1 MPLVSTL
8 KNDAGD
14 GQVLRLRWAIPLA
27 FTAAVFAM
35 YFAKPP
41 ICLGLYIGAVIYAAF
56 LPAGLLAQ
64 WRLSRAFPLA
74 FAAYFLAL
82 IAAGLIAVIP
92 QIGAEFQRLQRAQ
105 AEFFAR
111 AATCPL
117 GTVAVGVQA
126 LILAPLVEETL
137 FRGILFEE
145 VKRKVGTVAAYLV
158 SSALFA
164 VLHSP
169 GLGALPIFVISLALA
184 YAYHKHGLISS
195 VLIHFTQ
202 NFIAFAVAHGGV

>member
-1 MPLVSTL
+1 VPLVSTL
-8 KNDAGD
+8 KNDAGV
-14 GQVLRLRWAIPLA
+14 GQVLRLRWTIPLA

-41 ICLGLYIGAVIYAAF
+41 ICLGLYTGTLIYTAF
-56 LPAGLLAQ
+56 LPAGLLVQ
-64 WRLSRAFPLA
+64 WKLGKSLPLA

-82 IAAGLIAVIP
+82 IAAGLIAAIP
-92 QIGAEFQRLQRAQ
+92 PIGADYQRLQRAQ
-105 AEFFAR
+105 AELFAR
-111 AATCPL
+111 AAACPL
-117 GTVAVGVQA
+117 GTAAAGVQA
-126 LILAPLVEETL
+126 LFLAPLVEEAL

-145 VKRKVGTVAAYLV
+145 VRRRAGTPAAYLT

-164 VLHSP
+164 VLHTP
-169 GLGALPIFVISLALA
+169 GPGALPIFVIALALA

-202 NFIAFAVAHGGV
+202 NFIAFAMAHGGA

>member
-8 KNDAGD
+8 KNDVGV

-27 FTAAVFAM
+27 FTTAVFAI

-41 ICLGLYIGAVIYAAF
+41 ICLGLYIGTLIYVAF

-64 WRLSRAFPLA
+64 WRLGRGFPLA

-82 IAAGLIAVIP
+82 IAAGLIAAIP
-92 QIGAEFQRLQRAQ
+92 PIGTEFQRLQRAQ

-126 LILAPLVEETL
+126 LLLAPLVEEAL

-145 VKRKVGTVAAYLV
+145 VRRRAGMAAAYLT
-158 SSALFA
+158 SSVLFA

-169 GLGALPIFVISLALA
+169 GPGAFPIFIISLALA

-195 VLIHFTQ
+195 VLVHYTQ
-202 NFIAFAVAHGGV
+202 NFIAFTLAYSGA